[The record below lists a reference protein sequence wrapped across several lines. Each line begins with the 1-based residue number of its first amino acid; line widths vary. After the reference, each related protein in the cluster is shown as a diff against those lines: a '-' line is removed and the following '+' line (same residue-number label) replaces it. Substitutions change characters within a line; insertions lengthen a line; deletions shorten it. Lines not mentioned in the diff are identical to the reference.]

1 VLDDDVESD
10 ETREYYENEHDDDD
24 DDTEDFDK
32 WIIGSSDKCNL
43 STFDFTAKQ
52 NVQQPTLRTLDR
64 TDVYYWRKSL
74 KVTNRKLNIVIK
86 TNTHLYI

>member
-1 VLDDDVESD
+1 VLDDDMESD
-10 ETREYYENEHDDDD
+10 ETRDYYENEHDND

-32 WIIGSSDKCNL
+32 WIIDSSDKCNL

-74 KVTNRKLNIVIK
+74 KVTNKN
-86 TNTHLYI
+86 